1 MNVLN
6 NVQKTCSMKQTIH
19 VQKVVVLDSIIDK
32 LVFNNVLNN
41 NHIIKKIIAKKL
53 VQVIMLIQNK
63 AMYAIINVL
72 ITY

>member
-53 VQVIMLIQNK
+53 VQV
-63 AMYAIINVL
+63 Y
-72 ITY
+72 